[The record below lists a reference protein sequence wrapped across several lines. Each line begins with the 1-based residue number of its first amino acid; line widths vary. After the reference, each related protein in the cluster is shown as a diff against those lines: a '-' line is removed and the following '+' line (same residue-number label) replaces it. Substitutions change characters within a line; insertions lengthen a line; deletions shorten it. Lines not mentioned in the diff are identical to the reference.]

1 MKKIIFSLFAFAV
14 ISLPAYAAD
23 EIQKQPE
30 QLNVNTEV
38 KKIATDYKGLGI
50 SAGAISGVG
59 FSYRQFFYENYGFK
73 TSAVIYMDDNQ
84 NFFNAGLQGIK
95 VLSGNDWLR
104 FYAIGGLSDFSF
116 KYYTYIYDPVP
127 PEPEPKTTA
136 NNGTVTATPAPT
148 EPVKTEKPINPKPPE
163 KKVVFDTYVN
173 LGAGIGIEIGR
184 KEQGLSLAI
193 ELPLVLSIKN
203 YNKINFIYP
212 IPQISLIYNF

>member
-1 MKKIIFSLFAFAV
+1 MNKIIFSLLAFAS

-23 EIQKQPE
+23 EVLKQPE
-30 QLNVNTEV
+30 QTNVNSEA

-84 NFFNAGLQGIK
+84 NFFNVGLQGIK

-116 KYYTYIYDPVP
+116 KYYSYIYDQVP
-127 PEPEPKTTA
+127 PVPEPKTTT
-136 NNGTVTATPAPT
+136 NNGTTTAPAT
-148 EPVKTEKPINPKPPE
+148 AEKPIEPKPPE